1 MDPMRLSHQKPG
13 IYQLTHL
20 RKIAKCLHRAHLVEK
35 EKAER
40 KADFLEKLFSGTN
53 RFTPY
58 MHMSGQEDS
67 LDIFMMKDKSE
78 AILAKNFERDNTF
91 HSEGP
96 KNEQKIWDKCQQ
108 HLNYKEKQ
116 ASELDRPPY
125 SFNWETKTVQS
136 QYQNFLGQLA
146 TLLSDS
152 IVSIP
157 ATEEAVKNRI
167 QKIGAN
173 EKSWK
178 SRTKSLQQEI
188 QMLTKQLEQLHHLY
202 EEVAQESSQ
211 AEEKCWEQ
219 KRSLKRQERKISI
232 NDFFQER
239 LDLYRKKEHSG
250 TKHSQID
257 KHKKFKKLQKDNMQ
271 QMLLNIQ
278 QNLQIA
284 TTQRLEK
291 KIQKLQKQLSDLKLS
306 NKNMKTQLTRINV
319 LKDKTIENLRQSL
332 ANVETMKEKA
342 VLKTE
347 NLKTT
352 LDSAEQEARSDK
364 EKTQQMLD
372 AVTSEPPR
380 AKSTPEEI
388 SGQEQ
393 ELSNFQET
401 IMMLAFDIKTADK
414 ESINQLKLIIQ
425 VYEIS
430 NK

>member
-219 KRSLKRQERKISI
+219 KRPLKRQERKISI

-239 LDLYRKKEHSG
+239 LDLYRKK
-250 TKHSQID
+250 KLPRDSQ
-257 KHKKFKKLQKDNMQ
+257 
-271 QMLLNIQ
+271 
-278 QNLQIA
+278 
-284 TTQRLEK
+284 
-291 KIQKLQKQLSDLKLS
+291 DL
-306 NKNMKTQLTRINV
+306 
-319 LKDKTIENLRQSL
+319 
-332 ANVETMKEKA
+332 
-342 VLKTE
+342 
-347 NLKTT
+347 
-352 LDSAEQEARSDK
+352 
-364 EKTQQMLD
+364 
-372 AVTSEPPR
+372 
-380 AKSTPEEI
+380 
-388 SGQEQ
+388 
-393 ELSNFQET
+393 
-401 IMMLAFDIKTADK
+401 
-414 ESINQLKLIIQ
+414 
-425 VYEIS
+425 
-430 NK
+430 